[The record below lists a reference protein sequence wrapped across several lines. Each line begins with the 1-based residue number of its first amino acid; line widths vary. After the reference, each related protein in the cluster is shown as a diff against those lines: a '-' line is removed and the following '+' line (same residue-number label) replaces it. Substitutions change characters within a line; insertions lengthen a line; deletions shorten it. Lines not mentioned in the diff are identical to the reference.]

1 MLKTGGWFVVR
12 KRCCGMVDLDPCSR
26 IFFPTPTGSPGQ
38 VKLGMEELEALRLKD
53 LEGKDQTE
61 CAALMGLSRPTF
73 QRLLYL
79 ARAKVAQALV
89 EGSEICIKGGY
100 YQMKNRKFLCLD
112 CGEQWEVEPC
122 TAGGKHGYEIPCPK
136 CEKKKKTR
144 VEADGSQTACG
155 GAHQH
160 GQGHSHGNG
169 HCCCGGHK

>member
-1 MLKTGGWFVVR
+1 
-12 KRCCGMVDLDPCSR
+12 
-26 IFFPTPTGSPGQ
+26 
-38 VKLGMEELEALRLKD
+38 
-53 LEGKDQTE
+53 
-61 CAALMGLSRPTF
+61 
-73 QRLLYL
+73 
-79 ARAKVAQALV
+79 
-89 EGSEICIKGGY
+89 
-100 YQMKNRKFLCLD
+100 MKNRKFLCLD

-136 CEKKKKTR
+136 CGSMQKTR

>member
-1 MLKTGGWFVVR
+1 MVR
-12 KRCCGMVDLDPCSR
+12 KRCCSMVELEPCSR
-26 IFFPTPTGSPGQ
+26 IFHPFPAGSLHQ

-136 CEKKKKTR
+136 CGSMQKTR